1 MERPRVLHIFLRS
14 CQQELNNIIYL
25 RIQIYMFVRPL
36 KPDLEFSLGTGGD
49 GRILGWR
56 CVLRTKYANGGASLN
71 AFPIFE
77 FFSLRFLAGCR

>member
-25 RIQIYMFVRPL
+25 RIQIHVSVCPL
-36 KPDLEFSLGTGGD
+36 KPDLEFPLGTGGD

-56 CVLRTKYANGGASLN
+56 YVL
-71 AFPIFE
+71 
-77 FFSLRFLAGCR
+77 